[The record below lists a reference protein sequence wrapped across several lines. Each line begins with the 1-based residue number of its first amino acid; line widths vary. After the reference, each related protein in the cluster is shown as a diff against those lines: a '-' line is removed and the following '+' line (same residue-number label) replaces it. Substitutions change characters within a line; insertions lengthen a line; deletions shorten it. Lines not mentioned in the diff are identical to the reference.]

1 MNDFDLMNTLKW
13 KELAEVEEYLDLPMD
28 EWTESKSKSKLAFAM
43 QYMMAKRNN
52 PALTIGEAEEMSME
66 KPWYK
71 RIFEKLTDWLSKFRR
86 KAIDTSIKLEELVD
100 EFEHSLETAKSPE
113 EMYKEREIEMVNRKA
128 MTRGIY

>member
-52 PALTIGEAEEMSME
+52 PALTIGEAEEMS
-66 KPWYK
+66 
-71 RIFEKLTDWLSKFRR
+71 IQQLTDL
-86 KAIDTSIKLEELVD
+86 AGV
-100 EFEHSLETAKSPE
+100 EFTVP
-113 EMYKEREIEMVNRKA
+113 KEVNPA
-128 MTRGIY
+128 

>member
-52 PALTIGEAEEMSME
+52 PALTIGEAEEMS
-66 KPWYK
+66 
-71 RIFEKLTDWLSKFRR
+71 IQQLTDL
-86 KAIDTSIKLEELVD
+86 AGV
-100 EFEHSLETAKSPE
+100 EFTVPKEVSP
-113 EMYKEREIEMVNRKA
+113 A
-128 MTRGIY
+128 